1 MLAAERRQRL
11 IELARQRPALKVTD
25 LVREFGITPNTARA
39 DLRALEGEGVVRCTH
54 GGAVPVRAS
63 VPAPPYAAIREEHM
77 EAKTAIGRAAAA
89 LLPATG
95 NVYLNAG
102 STSRAVALHLPA
114 GCRLEFGTNSPE
126 IALLLAEHTAAAV
139 DLFGGRIERES
150 RETDGRLSLDP
161 LRNLFWDTCVLSVFA
176 VDAEHGI
183 SSINPGIAQ
192 MEGDVLAR
200 SRRRIILCDSSKF
213 GTFGRARV
221 AELATAQV
229 IVSDTGLSRD
239 WRRRI
244 QALNIELVLAE

>member
-39 DLRALEGEGVVRCTH
+39 DLRALDAEGVVRCTH
-54 GGAVPVRAS
+54 GGAVPIRTS
-63 VPAPPYAAIREEHM
+63 VPAPPYAAIREEHLV
-77 EAKTAIGRAAAA
+77 AKTAIGRAAAA

-95 NVYLNAG
+95 QVYLNAG

-126 IALLLAEHTAAAV
+126 IALLLTAHTAAAV
-139 DLFGGRIERES
+139 DLFGGRMERES

-176 VDAEHGI
+176 VDEEHGI
-183 SSINPGIAQ
+183 SSINPGIARL
-192 MEGDVLAR
+192 ESAVLAR
-200 SRRRIILCDSSKF
+200 SRHRIILCDSSKF

-221 AELATAQV
+221 AELAAAQV
-229 IVSDTGLSRD
+229 IVSDAGLSRD
-239 WRRRI
+239 WCRRI
-244 QALNIELVLAE
+244 KSIGIEIVLAK